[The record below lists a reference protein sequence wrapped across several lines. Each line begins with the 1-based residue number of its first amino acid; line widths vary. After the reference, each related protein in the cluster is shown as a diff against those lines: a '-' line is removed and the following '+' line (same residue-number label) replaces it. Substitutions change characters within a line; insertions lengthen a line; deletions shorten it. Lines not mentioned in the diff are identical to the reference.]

1 MTSDLRRKLLA
12 AQVMDPSEFT
22 ANYEKLGD
30 DELLCLWAERDT
42 LVPVAT
48 MALDSELQRRGLNKQ
63 NATRIK
69 KRFDTLAARVEKG
82 PIAKQVAEAK
92 YERNMQHF
100 VGWGEPKFYSP
111 YGRRDIR
118 TMFASIRHKYRVW
131 RAFRDHTGHWPVF
144 SMWFHFLSWTAV
156 FGFALAAFAWIEE
169 HRQAGGWGV
178 AAAIVCVLVLM
189 GARELVAR
197 LVRKLD
203 WKIYGG

>member
-12 AQVMDPSEFT
+12 AQAMDASEFT

-42 LVPVAT
+42 LVPVAN

-82 PIAKQVAEAK
+82 PIAKQVSEAK

-100 VGWGEPKFYSP
+100 VGWEEPKFYSP
-111 YGRRDIR
+111 YGRRDI
-118 TMFASIRHKYRVW
+118 
-131 RAFRDHTGHWPVF
+131 
-144 SMWFHFLSWTAV
+144 
-156 FGFALAAFAWIEE
+156 
-169 HRQAGGWGV
+169 
-178 AAAIVCVLVLM
+178 
-189 GARELVAR
+189 
-197 LVRKLD
+197 
-203 WKIYGG
+203 